1 MNAQPTG
8 IARRELLLA
17 MMAGAAA
24 MAGCSAGSSRVV
36 RNDTPARELI
46 LCGADEV
53 FILSLSGPDGLQHSK
68 VWSWRAADCPDIP
81 ESLHKGFRTTD
92 DCKPVDAGQSILISS
107 SSGAVALLD
116 RKTGRASFHA
126 PVVNTHS
133 IEMLPGGRIAAAAST
148 GNAPGANRI
157 VIFNLAGQE
166 LASDALISGHGVV
179 WDDRR
184 NRLWALGLD
193 ELRAYTLV
201 GDDRQTRLKLEYKV
215 SLPDPDGHDLS
226 PIPGTPRLFISTGR
240 HCWHFDRDTRQFTPH
255 ESLANAAAV
264 KSYCVHP
271 TTGQIA
277 YVQAEG
283 KEWWAPRIHLLN
295 PAGTLHLPDQR
306 LYKARWMHGGI

>member
-1 MNAQPTG
+1 MNSQTPG

-24 MAGCSAGSSRVV
+24 MAGCSAGSSQAAKNLR
-36 RNDTPARELI
+36 PARELI

-53 FILSLSGPDGLQHSK
+53 FILSLGGPDGLQPTK

-81 ESLHKGFRTTD
+81 EPLHKGFRTTD
-92 DCKPVDAGQSILISS
+92 DCKPVNAGQSILISS
-107 SSGAVALLD
+107 SSGAVSLVD
-116 RKTGRASFHA
+116 RKTGRASFRV
-126 PVVNTHS
+126 PVVNAHS

-148 GNAPGANRI
+148 GNAPGANRV

-166 LASDALISGHGVV
+166 LASDSLTSAHGLV

-184 NRLWALGLD
+184 NLLWALGLD
-193 ELRAYTLV
+193 ELRAYTLA
-201 GDDRQTRLKLEYKV
+201 GDDRQASLKLDYKV
-215 SLPDPDGHDLS
+215 SLPDSDGHDLS
-226 PIPGTPRLFISTGR
+226 PIPGTSRLFISTGR
-240 HCWHFDRDTRQFTPH
+240 HCWYFDRDTRQFTPH

-271 TTGQIA
+271 ATGQIA

-283 KEWWAPRIHLLN
+283 KEWWAPRIHLRN
-295 PAGTLHLPDQR
+295 PTGTLHLPDLR